1 MKYQT
6 DMGQSVTDLELRPS
20 LFTAKHISSV
30 ISRAQL
36 QSTEPTVE
44 SEWKGL
50 KVSRFLWGY
59 W

>member
-20 LFTAKHISSV
+20 LFTAKHVSSV

-50 KVSRFLWGY
+50 KVSRFLRGY